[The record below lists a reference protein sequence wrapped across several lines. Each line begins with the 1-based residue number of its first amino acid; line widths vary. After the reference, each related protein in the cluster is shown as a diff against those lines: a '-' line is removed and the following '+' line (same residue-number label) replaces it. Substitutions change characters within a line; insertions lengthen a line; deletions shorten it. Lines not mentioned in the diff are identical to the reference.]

1 MEEKGRIGIPRA
13 LMFYRY
19 FPFWKVFFR
28 ELGWEVI
35 VSEGP
40 GKRGKLIYVEDSC
53 LPMKL
58 LVTHSME
65 LKERV
70 DYLFIPRLVSLHRS
84 YIMCPKFRGAP
95 DIVRLA
101 MEGTVSILD
110 ETVDLRTREHSM
122 LRSMLKTGQRLGE
135 DEKEGRRAFQK
146 AEQFFFNFQKEWEER
161 INGLPLK
168 QVFDVET
175 SPPSLKLCRNSV
187 HGSRT
192 SPRTEYDMLKINQLA
207 VRPERVEGRMAHYD
221 TASSPEGKKEGK
233 DRFRV
238 AFIGH
243 PYNLFDTDVNKDI
256 LTFAGDLGM
265 RMITPEVLSEKEID
279 AYVSDLSKEI
289 YWSSG
294 REIMGSLFHF
304 LSGGVDGVVFL
315 TSFKCGIDALL
326 QEFIRRRLRMRDET
340 SIPLLILSLDEHSGR
355 EGLTTRLEAFRD
367 VMEERKILNPKHE
380 IRNSKQYHPR
390 KADPP

>member
-1 MEEKGRIGIPRA
+1 MEKKGRIGIPRA

-35 VSEGP
+35 VSDGP

-58 LVTHSME
+58 LVTHSMD

-70 DYLFIPRLVSLHRS
+70 DYLFVPRLVSLHRS

-101 MEGTVSILD
+101 TEGTVSILD

-161 INGLPLK
+161 MNGLPLK
-168 QVFDVET
+168 QIFDVET
-175 SPPSLKLCRNSV
+175 SPPS
-187 HGSRT
+187 
-192 SPRTEYDMLKINQLA
+192 SP
-207 VRPERVEGRMAHYD
+207 G
-221 TASSPEGKKEGK
+221 GKKEGQ
-233 DRFRV
+233 DLFRV

-256 LTFAGDLGM
+256 LTFARDLGM
-265 RMITPEVLSEKEID
+265 RMITPDVLSEKEID

-294 REIMGSLFHF
+294 REIVGSLFYF
-304 LSGGVDGVVFL
+304 LSRGMDGVVFL

-326 QEFIRRRLRMRDET
+326 QEFIRRRLKMRDET
-340 SIPLLILSLDEHSGR
+340 SAPLLILSLDEHSGR

-367 VMEERKILNPKHE
+367 VMEERLKRISNNQISITKQSPMTNN
-380 IRNSKQYHPR
+380 RNSNG
-390 KADPP
+390 